1 VQSNALNNMETQIIK
16 EQTFFLN
23 SSSQERFFVKSYLP
37 ATGKPKGILQI
48 IHGMA
53 EHHGRYHELGQFLAE
68 NGYGVFINDHPG
80 HGQTAGSIERLGYIS
95 YSRGW
100 EIMLENS
107 RALYTYIR
115 KSQPDIPLFLMGHS
129 MGSILARH
137 FIAVYPVYI
146 QGLILSGTFETSN
159 NILKLSH
166 SFIRLQK
173 LFLGSQRKSKWF
185 NRFFY
190 QNFNRHFEP
199 RPTLFEW
206 ISSDRAEADQY
217 VADPYC
223 GFDCSIAFYNNIFKG
238 ISEMKKAH
246 HNLKYRKTLPLLIF
260 GGQDDPVG
268 NFGKD
273 AMKIHREFYK
283 QRFQNL
289 KVKVFHG
296 RHEMLHETEK
306 EKVFIYLLNWV
317 NEHLHTR

>member
-1 VQSNALNNMETQIIK
+1 MEAQIIK
-16 EQTFFLN
+16 EQTFFL
-23 SSSQERFFVKSYLP
+23 SSSSHERFFVKSYMP
-37 ATGKPKGILQI
+37 ATERPKAILQI

-53 EHHGRYHELGQFLAE
+53 EHHGRYHEIGQFLAE
-68 NGYGVFINDHPG
+68 HGYGVFINDHPG
-80 HGQTAGSIERLGYIS
+80 HGQTAGSIDRLGYFS
-95 YSRGW
+95 CNRGW
-100 EIMLENS
+100 EIMLENT
-107 RALYTYIR
+107 RALYTYVR
-115 KSQPDIPLFLMGHS
+115 KNQSDIPLFIMGHS

-146 QGLILSGTFETSN
+146 QGLILSGSSETPN
-159 NILKLSH
+159 NLLKLSH
-166 SFIRLQK
+166 TFIRLQK
-173 LFLGSQRKSKWF
+173 LFLGAQKKSRWF

-190 QNFNRHFEP
+190 QNFNRHFKP

-223 GFDCSIAFYNNIFKG
+223 GFDCSIAFYHNLFRG

-246 HNLKYRKTLPLLIF
+246 HNLKYRKTLPLLIM

-283 QRFQNL
+283 QHFQNL
-289 KVKVFHG
+289 KVKIFHG
-296 RHEMLHETEK
+296 RHEMLHETDK
-306 EKVFIYLLNWV
+306 EKVFAYLLKWM
-317 NEHLHTR
+317 EDHLHTR